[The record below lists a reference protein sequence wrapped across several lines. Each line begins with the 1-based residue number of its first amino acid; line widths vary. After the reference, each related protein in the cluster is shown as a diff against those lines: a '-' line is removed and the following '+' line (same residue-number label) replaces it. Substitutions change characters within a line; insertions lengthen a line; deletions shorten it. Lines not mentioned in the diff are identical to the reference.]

1 MEVFLVVV
9 TIILMVTSGKRIR
22 EKLVTG
28 FGFISIN
35 VSLYMY
41 LNYGTT
47 IILSTFKSSPWG
59 VMLEATT
66 HQYLHLV
73 HIEMYVL
80 RLLVMEVMEE
90 QRIPVYLNLHYL

>member
-28 FGFISIN
+28 FGFIN

-47 IILSTFKSSPWG
+47 IILSTFKSSPCI

-73 HIEMYVL
+73 HITMSVL
-80 RLLVMEVMEE
+80 RLLLMAAMEE